1 MATLLEISNRTLRVP
16 TTPFKNEPLTDFSTA
31 ENARNMKA
39 ALTKVRAALLHT
51 VAGIRRE
58 RKFEF
63 AAWMVYEVGKNWAE
77 ADADIAET
85 IDFAEFYSREALRL
99 AQAKTPTQ
107 LPGEADRLIYIP
119 LGVAA
124 VI

>member
-1 MATLLEISNRTLRVP
+1 ML
-16 TTPFKNEPLTDFSTA
+16 
-31 ENARNMKA
+31 
-39 ALTKVRAALLHT
+39 
-51 VAGIRRE
+51 RE

-77 ADADIAET
+77 ADADMAET
-85 IDFAEFYSREALRL
+85 IDFAEFYAREALRL

-124 VI
+124 VIPPWNFPLRDHGRHDHGRDCDRQHRGDEALARFSGHCREVL